1 MPPKHNI
8 KKVPRIRMATNNSPG
23 RPGLRSNSAS
33 AAAENVQPPP
43 IDDDAS
49 FPADS
54 DAASTART
62 APEDSFAPPNHENT
76 SKQNLQDEPSKEDDS
91 SAVERELDPTVQD
104 EPSKEDDTSAVERE
118 LDPNAGSSVI
128 GVEDKTDMDVE
139 ATTKEDTTTTEK
151 TKETSD
157 NIPPDAPTQESNN
170 NISRTT
176 TNVADRTQN
185 VQSETAD
192 ESSVHSTNNT
202 GMNDADNNTNANKF
216 PSTPPQ
222 SKTAI
227 DPPKSKEKELESFIN
242 ATTNSNARVNVSY
255 SMLPFLLLLDVDK
268 NDELT
273 IGMPNVNWN
282 TINIDV
288 ALELFLKMIGN
299 PYQRK
304 DGNQAK
310 PMAHDMVLLMIQTD
324 DKVSEP
330 HSHRPMPLARTS
342 IFREKIVK
350 M

>member
-1 MPPKHNI
+1 
-8 KKVPRIRMATNNSPG
+8 MATTNSPG

-33 AAAENVQPPP
+33 AATTAAAAAAATENVQPPP
-43 IDDDAS
+43 IDDDDAS

-91 SAVERELDPTVQD
+91 SAVERELDPT
-104 EPSKEDDTSAVERE
+104 
-118 LDPNAGSSVI
+118 AGSSVI

-139 ATTKEDTTTTEK
+139 ATTKEDTTSTEK

-176 TNVADRTQN
+176 TDVADRTQN

-202 GMNDADNNTNANKF
+202 GMNDADNNTNAKKF

-268 NDELT
+268 NDDLT

-282 TINIDV
+282 TISIDV

>member
-1 MPPKHNI
+1 
-8 KKVPRIRMATNNSPG
+8 
-23 RPGLRSNSAS
+23 
-33 AAAENVQPPP
+33 
-43 IDDDAS
+43 
-49 FPADS
+49 
-54 DAASTART
+54 
-62 APEDSFAPPNHENT
+62 
-76 SKQNLQDEPSKEDDS
+76 
-91 SAVERELDPTVQD
+91 
-104 EPSKEDDTSAVERE
+104 
-118 LDPNAGSSVI
+118 
-128 GVEDKTDMDVE
+128 MDVE
-139 ATTKEDTTTTEK
+139 ATTKEDTTSTEK

-157 NIPPDAPTQESNN
+157 NIPRDAPTQESNN

-176 TNVADRTQN
+176 TDVADRTQN

-202 GMNDADNNTNANKF
+202 GMNDADNNTNAKKF

>member
-1 MPPKHNI
+1 
-8 KKVPRIRMATNNSPG
+8 MATNNSPG

-33 AAAENVQPPP
+33 AATAAAAATENVQPPP

-49 FPADS
+49 FPDDS

-91 SAVERELDPTVQD
+91 
-104 EPSKEDDTSAVERE
+104 SAVERE

-176 TNVADRTQN
+176 TDVADRTQN

-202 GMNDADNNTNANKF
+202 GMNDADNNTNAKKF

-227 DPPKSKEKELESFIN
+227 DPPKSKEKELESFID

-342 IFREKIVK
+342 IFPGKIVK

>member
-1 MPPKHNI
+1 
-8 KKVPRIRMATNNSPG
+8 
-23 RPGLRSNSAS
+23 
-33 AAAENVQPPP
+33 
-43 IDDDAS
+43 
-49 FPADS
+49 
-54 DAASTART
+54 
-62 APEDSFAPPNHENT
+62 
-76 SKQNLQDEPSKEDDS
+76 
-91 SAVERELDPTVQD
+91 
-104 EPSKEDDTSAVERE
+104 
-118 LDPNAGSSVI
+118 
-128 GVEDKTDMDVE
+128 MDVE

-202 GMNDADNNTNANKF
+202 GMNDADNNTNAKKF

-342 IFREKIVK
+342 IFPEKIVK

>member
-1 MPPKHNI
+1 M
-8 KKVPRIRMATNNSPG
+8 
-23 RPGLRSNSAS
+23 
-33 AAAENVQPPP
+33 
-43 IDDDAS
+43 
-49 FPADS
+49 
-54 DAASTART
+54 
-62 APEDSFAPPNHENT
+62 
-76 SKQNLQDEPSKEDDS
+76 QDEPSK
-91 SAVERELDPTVQD
+91 R
-104 EPSKEDDTSAVERE
+104 DDTSAVEPE
-118 LDPNAGSSVI
+118 LDPTAGSSVI

-139 ATTKEDTTTTEK
+139 ATTKEDTTSTEK

-157 NIPPDAPTQESNN
+157 NISRDAPTEESNN

-176 TNVADRTQN
+176 SVEETDVAD
-185 VQSETAD
+185 
-192 ESSVHSTNNT
+192 SSL
-202 GMNDADNNTNANKF
+202 KL

-310 PMAHDMVLLMIQTD
+310 PMTHDMVLLMVQTD

>member
-1 MPPKHNI
+1 MPPKRNI

-33 AAAENVQPPP
+33 DAAAAAATENVQPPP

-49 FPADS
+49 FPDDS

-76 SKQNLQDEPSKEDDS
+76 SKQNL
-91 SAVERELDPTVQD
+91 QD

-157 NIPPDAPTQESNN
+157 NIPRDAPTQESNN

-176 TNVADRTQN
+176 TDVADRTQN

-202 GMNDADNNTNANKF
+202 GMNDADNNTNAKKF

>member
-1 MPPKHNI
+1 MQHLNPPKRNI
-8 KKVPRIRMATNNSPG
+8 IKVPRMATTNSPG

-33 AAAENVQPPP
+33 AAA
-43 IDDDAS
+43 
-49 FPADS
+49 PADS
-54 DAASTART
+54 DAASTAST

-76 SKQNLQDEPSKEDDS
+76 SKQNLQDEPSK
-91 SAVERELDPTVQD
+91 R
-104 EPSKEDDTSAVERE
+104 DDTSAVEPE
-118 LDPNAGSSVI
+118 LDPTAGSSVI

-139 ATTKEDTTTTEK
+139 ATTKEDTTSTEK

-157 NIPPDAPTQESNN
+157 NISRDAPTEESNN

-176 TNVADRTQN
+176 SVEETDVAD
-185 VQSETAD
+185 
-192 ESSVHSTNNT
+192 SSL
-202 GMNDADNNTNANKF
+202 KL

-310 PMAHDMVLLMIQTD
+310 PMTHDMVLLMVQTD

>member
-1 MPPKHNI
+1 MPPKRNI

-23 RPGLRSNSAS
+23 RPGLRSNSSS
-33 AAAENVQPPP
+33 AAAAAAAVAAATENVQPPP

-49 FPADS
+49 FPDDS

-91 SAVERELDPTVQD
+91 SAVERELDPT
-104 EPSKEDDTSAVERE
+104 
-118 LDPNAGSSVI
+118 AGSSVI

-139 ATTKEDTTTTEK
+139 ATTKEDTTSTEK
-151 TKETSD
+151 TKETSN
-157 NIPPDAPTQESNN
+157 NIPRDAPTQESNN

-202 GMNDADNNTNANKF
+202 GMNDADNNTNAKKF

-268 NDELT
+268 NDDLT

-342 IFREKIVK
+342 IFPEKIVK

>member
-1 MPPKHNI
+1 MPPKRI
-8 KKVPRIRMATNNSPG
+8 KTVPRITMATNNSPG
-23 RPGLRSNSAS
+23 RPGLRSNSSS
-33 AAAENVQPPP
+33 AATAAATENVQPPP

-49 FPADS
+49 FPDDS

-76 SKQNLQDEPSKEDDS
+76 SKQNL
-91 SAVERELDPTVQD
+91 QD

-202 GMNDADNNTNANKF
+202 GMNDADNNTNAKKF

-342 IFREKIVK
+342 IFPEKIVK

>member
-1 MPPKHNI
+1 
-8 KKVPRIRMATNNSPG
+8 
-23 RPGLRSNSAS
+23 
-33 AAAENVQPPP
+33 
-43 IDDDAS
+43 
-49 FPADS
+49 
-54 DAASTART
+54 
-62 APEDSFAPPNHENT
+62 
-76 SKQNLQDEPSKEDDS
+76 
-91 SAVERELDPTVQD
+91 
-104 EPSKEDDTSAVERE
+104 
-118 LDPNAGSSVI
+118 
-128 GVEDKTDMDVE
+128 MDVE
-139 ATTKEDTTTTEK
+139 ATTKEDTTSTEK
-151 TKETSD
+151 TKETSN
-157 NIPPDAPTQESNN
+157 NIPRDAPTQESNN

-202 GMNDADNNTNANKF
+202 GMNDADNNTNAKKF

-342 IFREKIVK
+342 IFPEKIVK

>member
-1 MPPKHNI
+1 MPPKSNI
-8 KKVPRIRMATNNSPG
+8 KRVPRITMATNISPG
-23 RPGLRSNSAS
+23 RPGLRSAGPIDAS
-33 AAAENVQPPP
+33 LPAGSDAASTANTAPEDSFGDTSSKQNLQDNASKEDDTSSGIFASDAAADAGTATEDVQPPP

-49 FPADS
+49 LAAADS
-54 DAASTART
+54 NAASTART
-62 APEDSFAPPNHENT
+62 APEDSFGDT
-76 SKQNLQDEPSKEDDS
+76 SSKQNLQDN
-91 SAVERELDPTVQD
+91 T
-104 EPSKEDDTSAVERE
+104 SKEDDTTAVESE
-118 LDPNAGSSVI
+118 LDPTADSSVI
-128 GVEDKTDMDVE
+128 GVEDTTGMDVE
-139 ATTKEDTTTTEK
+139 PTTKKDTTSTEK

-157 NIPPDAPTQESNN
+157 NIPRDAPTEESNR
-170 NISRTT
+170 NI
-176 TNVADRTQN
+176 ADN
-185 VQSETAD
+185 
-192 ESSVHSTNNT
+192 STNAK
-202 GMNDADNNTNANKF
+202 DV

-227 DPPKSKEKELESFIN
+227 DPPKSKEKEIESFIT
-242 ATTNSNARVNVSY
+242 ATTNNNPRVNVSY
-255 SMLPFLLLLDVDK
+255 SMLPFLLLLDLDE

-282 TINIDV
+282 VINMDV

-310 PMAHDMVLLMIQTD
+310 PMTHDMVLLMVQTD

-330 HSHRPMPLARTS
+330 HYHRPMPLARTS

>member
-1 MPPKHNI
+1 M
-8 KKVPRIRMATNNSPG
+8 MASNNSPG

-33 AAAENVQPPP
+33 AAAAAAAVAAATENVQPPP

-49 FPADS
+49 FPDDS

-91 SAVERELDPTVQD
+91 SAVERELDP
-104 EPSKEDDTSAVERE
+104 
-118 LDPNAGSSVI
+118 NAGSSVI

-151 TKETSD
+151 TKETSN
-157 NIPPDAPTQESNN
+157 NIPRDAPTQESNN
-170 NISRTT
+170 DISRTT

-202 GMNDADNNTNANKF
+202 GMNDADNNTNAKKF

-227 DPPKSKEKELESFIN
+227 DPPKSKEKELESFID

-255 SMLPFLLLLDVDK
+255 SMLPFLMLLDVDK

-282 TINIDV
+282 TININV

-342 IFREKIVK
+342 IFPGKIVK